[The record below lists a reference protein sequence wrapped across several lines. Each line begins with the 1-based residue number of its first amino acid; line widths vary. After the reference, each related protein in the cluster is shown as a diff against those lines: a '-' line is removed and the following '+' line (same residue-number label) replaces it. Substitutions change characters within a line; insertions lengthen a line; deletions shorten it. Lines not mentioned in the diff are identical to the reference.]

1 MINREAARQADK
13 CRFCWMCRHLC
24 PVQLVTGKEINTPR
38 AKGLLI
44 SMNERGAEFD
54 ADMAE
59 AMYECLLC
67 DACTDNCATGYN
79 PPLFIREARTEA
91 AVLGLL
97 PEGVEAVLNNIEK
110 SGNIYGAEKPSYAA
124 DKGKEV
130 LVYVGEAAAVRAP
143 EMVRAYLSLL
153 DKAGVAY
160 TVLENEPA
168 SGVMLGDLIGY
179 TEEVREQAAACA
191 AALNGAGAGKIVAI
205 DSYAAQLMAEK
216 YPEWGLELAAP
227 VVTATSFIASLLAD
241 GKLQPE
247 KTEAG
252 PAAFHDDDRLA
263 RFFKEYDA
271 GRAIAK
277 ACGYE
282 KVEMYNHLALAK
294 SAGTSV
300 AKAFMP
306 EIVKKVSAGRWDD
319 LMRTEA
325 KTMLVASPEAY
336 DCLRETIPEGYE
348 LVDLFEALDRLVK

>member
-1 MINREAARQADK
+1 MISVIVPVYNVEEYLKRCVDSLLNQDTDQAYEIVLVDDGSKDRSGAMCDEFGAAHPEKIVVVHKPNGGLSSARNEGVRHARGEWITCVDSDDYVSGQYLSRLHALREK
-13 CRFCWMCRHLC
+13 
-24 PVQLVTGKEINTPR
+24 
-38 AKGLLI
+38 
-44 SMNERGAEFD
+44 FD

-179 TEEVREQAAACA
+179 TEEVRGQAAACA
-191 AALNGAGAGKIVAI
+191 AERGALTSGTCVRP
-205 DSYAAQLMAEK
+205 DC
-216 YPEWGLELAAP
+216 LAASRAMRRQRSALRAP
-227 VVTATSFIASLLAD
+227 SLASVLATQRGICT
-241 GKLQPE
+241 G
-247 KTEAG
+247 
-252 PAAFHDDDRLA
+252 
-263 RFFKEYDA
+263 
-271 GRAIAK
+271 
-277 ACGYE
+277 
-282 KVEMYNHLALAK
+282 
-294 SAGTSV
+294 
-300 AKAFMP
+300 
-306 EIVKKVSAGRWDD
+306 
-319 LMRTEA
+319 
-325 KTMLVASPEAY
+325 TMLKTPAS
-336 DCLRETIPEGYE
+336 
-348 LVDLFEALDRLVK
+348 VHF